1 MDQLL
6 RQENLDMNLM
16 PVPVIATSPDSGFM
30 EFISNQSALAKVLMN
45 NGNDIRRFM
54 RQHADDIE
62 ESLHRY
68 ARSCA
73 GYSITM
79 YLLGIGDRHLDNI
92 LLKHDGRLVHIDF
105 GYVFGDDPH
114 PMFRLP
120 IKLTKE
126 MVSAMDGPYYEEF
139 LRNLF
144 LVYKCLRRNA

>member
-1 MDQLL
+1 
-6 RQENLDMNLM
+6 
-16 PVPVIATSPDSGFM
+16 
-30 EFISNQSALAKVLMN
+30 
-45 NGNDIRRFM
+45 
-54 RQHADDIE
+54 
-62 ESLHRY
+62 
-68 ARSCA
+68 
-73 GYSITM
+73 M

-144 LVYKCLRRNA
+144 LVTSVFFLFKRHII